1 MPLRGELNKTYRFPA
16 FPQKNPVKWGLMA
29 DNHNSTPWLAGTVFA
44 GRYEVGT
51 LIARGGMA
59 EVYHAVDLWSN
70 NPVAVKV
77 LLPHLSADQA
87 QRQKFFREGN
97 ALSKI
102 HHEHVVGVVQD
113 GTQKVHGQ
121 DVMFLV
127 LEYVHGCTLAQ
138 LLTLRPVLSVGEM
151 LSIMLPAVEGLS
163 EVHAHRL
170 IHRDMKPANVLLE
183 DTSRGVK
190 LSDFGLTRRT
200 DQSWT
205 GELMGTPAYVAPE
218 IMDPR
223 ATVGAPADIFAVGVM
238 MYRMVT
244 GRLPFPG
251 QGNDQ
256 QVLYHNINSE
266 IPPVTLVAPGISSDV
281 AGVISWCTRRTVKD
295 RPQDAAELFRALRD
309 ISGRMSQSERAY
321 RAELAEFPRTGLWED
336 VTAIAEKSGMTRVYR
351 STPISGFGSADDL
364 LHEGPAEP
372 LTEHEQSVLAAAEE
386 DGQVYEPT
394 QISGVGPLTER
405 QAAVEAEQTAGT
417 VAGAGGATDE
427 TLFWDVAQDPD
438 ATTAVSAQLAREQA
452 ERESA
457 EQAARDA
464 AGYDAISAGYNPG
477 RAPASPAPN
486 QDTAPPVHP
495 ERPADTDRWSEAQRR
510 VPQHPWRPTMN
521 PVLLLLLTAL
531 LMAGFVLAG
540 FVGWWLAGL
549 LF

>member
-1 MPLRGELNKTYRFPA
+1 MTQKLNP
-16 FPQKNPVKWGLMA
+16 
-29 DNHNSTPWLAGTVFA
+29 TPWLTGTTFA

-102 HHEHVVGVVQD
+102 KHEHVVGVIQD
-113 GTQKVHGQ
+113 GTQQVRGQ

-151 LSIMLPAVEGLS
+151 LEIMLPTVEGLS
-163 EVHAHRL
+163 EVHEHRL

-183 DTSRGVK
+183 EGGAVK

-218 IMDPR
+218 IMDPV

-251 QGNDQ
+251 LGNDQ

-266 IPPVTLVAPGISSDV
+266 IPSVANYAPGISSDV
-281 AGVISWCTRRTVKD
+281 AGVISWCTRRGVKD
-295 RPQDAAELFRALRD
+295 RPQDAAELFCALRD
-309 ISGRMSQSERAY
+309 VKAELGE
-321 RAELAEFPRTGLWED
+321 AELAFRSPTADIPASGLWD
-336 VTAIAEKSGMTRVYR
+336 NVAAIAEKSGMTRVYR
-351 STPISGFGSADDL
+351 STPISAFGEADDL
-364 LHEGPAEP
+364 IHADTPLSEHDLSVQAAVDEGA
-372 LTEHEQSVLAAAEE
+372 
-386 DGQVYEPT
+386 QVDEPT
-394 QISGVGPLTER
+394 QLAGVGPLTE
-405 QAAVEAEQTAGT
+405 QQSYAQEPPADSP
-417 VAGAGGATDE
+417 DE
-427 TLFWDVAQDPD
+427 TLFWDVASDPD
-438 ATTAVSAQLAREQA
+438 ATTAFSAAQAREQA
-452 ERESA
+452 ERERKA
-457 EQAARDA
+457 QEEQDA
-464 AGYDAISAGYNPG
+464 AGYDAISAGYNPARSTGTGSGGVGVGGAPLAPGG
-477 RAPASPAPN
+477 R
-486 QDTAPPVHP
+486 Q
-495 ERPADTDRWSEAQRR
+495 ADVAQWSEAERR
-510 VPQHPWRPTMN
+510 VPAERWRPA
-521 PVLLLLLTAL
+521 PSAVALIIGAL
-531 LMAGFVLAG
+531 LVLVGFVAAGFL
-540 FVGWWLAGL
+540 GWWLAQL
-549 LF
+549 LV